1 MLKSPTLIT
10 GAWSLIVLA
19 AVPFSPTARAD
30 EFDKVRA
37 LIKEQLAETR
47 MASIAVAA
55 VRDGKIVWE
64 EGFGWADVENRV
76 AADARSRYAL
86 ASISKAVTA
95 TGLMVLVRNGKV
107 DLDRPVNDYLG
118 EAKVTARAGS
128 AKDATVRRV
137 ANHTA
142 GLPVHHQF
150 FYDNE
155 PDKPPA
161 MDDTITR
168 YAYLTIPPRERFLYS
183 NLGYGILGHVI
194 ARASGQEF
202 GAFLRAEVFEPLG
215 LDDMSLG
222 VRPDDKKEA
231 LRYDEAQKLLPRMT
245 SDHPG
250 ASDLYGSAHDLA
262 RFALFHLKAHLKDQ
276 RAILSDEQIDELQ
289 RGKPGQGMGCGID
302 ETTGGYR
309 LIRYSGGMPGSS
321 TDVILVPAKRVAV
334 LVLSNSRSRA
344 VYTLSKAI
352 LSTLIP
358 DLGDAASKPVPGDK
372 VDIKTLAGTWVGAVH
387 TYQAEIPFRL
397 VITDS
402 GEARATLGKEPE
414 CPVTNCRI
422 VPEGFLTG
430 QLRGDLGTEDLK
442 RHRYVLVPHLKR
454 NGDVLSGSL
463 IAWSDDGRRER
474 FELPHW
480 VELKIEGK
488 GQP

>member
-1 MLKSPTLIT
+1 MLNAPTLIT
-10 GAWSLIVLA
+10 SAWSLIVLA
-19 AVPFSPTARAD
+19 AIPFNPPARAD
-30 EFDKVRA
+30 DFDKVRT

-47 MASIAVAA
+47 TASIAVAA

-64 EGFGWADVENRV
+64 EGFGWADVDNRV
-76 AADARSRYAL
+76 AADAHTRYSL
-86 ASISKAVTA
+86 ASVSKAVTA
-95 TGLMVLVRNGKV
+95 TGLMVLVRKGKV
-107 DLDRPVNDYLG
+107 DLDRPINDYLG
-118 EAKVTARAGS
+118 ESKVTARAGS
-128 AKDATVRRV
+128 ANNATVRRV

-168 YAYLTIPPRERFLYS
+168 YAYLTIPPGERFLYS

-202 GAFLRAEVFEPLG
+202 GTFLRAEVFEPLG

-222 VRPDDKKEA
+222 VRPHDKTEA
-231 LRYDEAQKLLPRMT
+231 RRYDEAQKLLPRMT

-250 ASDLYGSAHDLA
+250 ASDVFGSAHDLA

-289 RGKPGQGMGCGID
+289 SGKPWQGMGYLIE

-309 LIRYSGGMPGSS
+309 LICYPGGMPGVRA
-321 TDVILVPAKRVAV
+321 DVILAPAKRVAV
-334 LVLSNSRSRA
+334 VVLSNSRSRA
-344 VYTLSKAI
+344 VNIVSKAM
-352 LSTLIP
+352 LSVLIP
-358 DLGDAASKPVPGDK
+358 DLGGRASKPAPGDK
-372 VDIKTLAGTWVGAVH
+372 VDIKTLTGTWVGTVH

-397 VITDS
+397 VVTDS

-414 CPVTNCRI
+414 CPVTNGRI
-422 VPEGFLTG
+422 DPEGFLTG

-480 VELKIEGK
+480 VELKREGK